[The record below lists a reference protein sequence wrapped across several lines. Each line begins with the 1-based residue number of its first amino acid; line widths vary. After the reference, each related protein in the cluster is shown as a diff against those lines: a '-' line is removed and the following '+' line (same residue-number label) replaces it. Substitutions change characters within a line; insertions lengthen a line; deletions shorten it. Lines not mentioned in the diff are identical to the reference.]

1 MPVRR
6 LIPTIL
12 AILALCGPVVAS
24 AQPEDGALSFSVF
37 RKNDSPMGYHRVRFS
52 RDGDRLIM
60 EKEIELEVTLAFVT
74 AYHYRHH
81 NREVWQAGRLVAIDT
96 RTDDDGRDYWLSGR
110 ATPDG
115 FQINGSGG
123 SFIAPADIIPTSYW
137 NPATTQATRLL
148 DTQRGLIMEVRV
160 EDRGPEIRET
170 QAGPVPAHHHTINI
184 LTNPPGKTD
193 KIELWYDNADRWA
206 GLAFQARGQ
215 LINYVLDST
224 PIPPT
229 PDLQSA
235 ERP

>member
-1 MPVRR
+1 MPLRR
-6 LIPTIL
+6 FIL
-12 AILALCGPVVAS
+12 AILAILSLSGPLVAS
-24 AQPEDGALSFSVF
+24 AQPGADILSFSVF
-37 RKNDSPMGYHRVRFS
+37 RKNDSPMGYHRIRFS

-60 EKEIELEVTLAFVT
+60 EKEIGLEVTLAFVT

-115 FQINGSGG
+115 FQVDGSGG

-137 NPATTQATRLL
+137 NPATMGATRLL
-148 DTQRGLIMEVRV
+148 DTQRGLIMEVRM
-160 EDRGPEIRET
+160 EDRGPEILET

-184 LTNPPGKTD
+184 LTNPPGKTN
-193 KIELWYDNADRWA
+193 KIELWYDDADQWV
-206 GLAFQARGQ
+206 GLAFQAKGQ
-215 LINYVLDST
+215 PINYVLDST
-224 PIPPT
+224 PVAPA

-235 ERP
+235 EKP